1 MTISELIEQ
10 LEAFKEKHGDVQV
23 TVMDKYGDC
32 LLTEVTASMYI
43 DGEIPGQWHK
53 GALLS

>member
-1 MTISELIEQ
+1 MTISELIVQ

-23 TVMDKYGDC
+23 TVMDEYGDC
-32 LLTEVTASMYI
+32 LLTEVTASMYH
-43 DGEIPGQWHK
+43 DEEVSGEWHK

>member
-23 TVMDKYGDC
+23 TVYDEGGSIPVTDLVMRKYH
-32 LLTEVTASMYI
+32 
-43 DGEIPGQWHK
+43 DGLGGWHQ
-53 GALLS
+53 GVLLS